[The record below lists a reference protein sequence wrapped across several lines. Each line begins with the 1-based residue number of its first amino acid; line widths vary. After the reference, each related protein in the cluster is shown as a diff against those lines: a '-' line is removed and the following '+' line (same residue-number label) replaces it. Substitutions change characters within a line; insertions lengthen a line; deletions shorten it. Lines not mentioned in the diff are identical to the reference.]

1 MVRGTHKQI
10 IHVKNPGT
18 PWCEE
23 AFLIVRGDRS
33 YPGSGSTMAE
43 EVEKMLSGTA
53 SGEVSPAAPPRS
65 GIKRAGVALLTF
77 FGGVC
82 LGVAVTLLIL

>member
-33 YPGSGSTMAE
+33 CPGSGSTMAE
-43 EVEKMLSGTA
+43 EVEKMLSGNA
-53 SGEVSPAAPPRS
+53 PGVVSPAVSPGS
-65 GIKRAGVALLTF
+65 GIKRAGIALLIF

-82 LGVAVTLLIL
+82 LGVAVTLLFL

>member
-53 SGEVSPAAPPRS
+53 SGEVSPAAPRKS
-65 GIKRAGVALLTF
+65 GIKQAGIALLTF
-77 FGGVC
+77 LGGVC
-82 LGVAVTLLIL
+82 LGVAVTLLFL